1 FQNHTMTSTGLLTI
15 ILLSLLALL
24 SQAYIL
30 PYEAYSDDG
39 YYYMPS
45 ADKRSSDH
53 LRHAAKREFNVDDL
67 TLRFGKR
74 SGLSSFGSDDLALRF
89 GRRR

>member
-1 FQNHTMTSTGLLTI
+1 MTRTGSLLTI
-15 ILLSLLALL
+15 ILLSLLALVAQ
-24 SQAYIL
+24 SYIL
-30 PYEAYSDDG
+30 PYEAYNEDG

-45 ADKRSSDH
+45 VAKRSSDM
-53 LRHAAKREFNVDDL
+53 RHPAKREFNVDDL

-74 SGLSSFGSDDLALRF
+74 SSMSSFGADDLALRF